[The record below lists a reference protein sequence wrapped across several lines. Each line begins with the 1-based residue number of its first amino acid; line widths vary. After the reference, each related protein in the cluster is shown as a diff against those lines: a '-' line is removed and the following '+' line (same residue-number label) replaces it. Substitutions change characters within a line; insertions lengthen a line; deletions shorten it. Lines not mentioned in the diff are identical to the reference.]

1 MTRPDAA
8 PATEAPAP
16 SLHLLPSGLKV
27 LLAPDPL
34 AQTVAMGYFV
44 QTGARDEERAEMG
57 ASHFLEHLMFKG
69 NARVGGAELNARLD
83 ALGGHANAFTS
94 DEATVYH
101 AASLPERAG
110 ELLDALSVL
119 MEPALR
125 PEDVEVERGVI
136 LEEIAMYADQPE
148 SRVFD
153 ALRAAY
159 WGGHPLGHQVLGT
172 TETVSALNAE
182 TLRQNFLA
190 RYGTASVT
198 LVAAGQLDPEA
209 VLGQAA
215 SISAGWPRT
224 AHTRRTEQPRPA
236 PGLHTL
242 PDDSLGRLHVA
253 VCSPGLAVDH
263 PLREAAAVLSEIM
276 GGENGRLY
284 WALLDT
290 GLADSAD
297 LTHAEYQETGVF
309 EGGFSCD
316 PQRAAEVLAVYRGV
330 LTTLQQDGVSEA
342 EVRRA
347 ARKLAVSTLLRAETP
362 QGQLFGLG
370 MEYLALGRVVT
381 VEEAVERV
389 AQVSPDDVAAVL
401 AQRPFDL
408 QVTVA
413 LGQTAALNVLTEAAQ
428 APASSSSK

>member
-1 MTRPDAA
+1 MTLP
-8 PATEAPAP
+8 ESPAP
-16 SLHLLPSGLKV
+16 SLHTLPSGLKV

-44 QTGARDEERAEMG
+44 QTGARDELKGEMG

-69 NARVGGAELNARLD
+69 NGQVGGAELNARLD

-101 AASLPERAG
+101 AASLPERAP
-110 ELLDALSVL
+110 ELLAALSVL
-119 MEPALR
+119 LEPALR
-125 PEDVEVERGVI
+125 PDDIETERGVI

-153 ALRAAY
+153 ALRSAY
-159 WGGHPLGHQVLGT
+159 WGEHPLGHSVLGT
-172 TETVSALNAE
+172 VQTVSALTPE
-182 TLRQNFLA
+182 TLRRNFLA
-190 RYGTASVT
+190 RYGTSAVT
-198 LVAAGQLDPEA
+198 LVATGQLDVPELLA
-209 VLGQAA
+209 QAARISADWPRTVHLRRPQPQQAA
-215 SISAGWPRT
+215 SA
-224 AHTRRTEQPRPA
+224 
-236 PGLHTL
+236 LHTL
-242 PDDSLGRLHVA
+242 PDDSLSRLHVA
-253 VCSPGLAVDH
+253 VCTPGLAVDH
-263 PLREAAAVLSEIM
+263 PLREAAAVLSEIV

-297 LTHAEYQETGVF
+297 LSHAEYQETGVF

-316 PQRAAEVLAVYRGV
+316 PERAAQVLGVYRGV
-330 LTTLQQDGVSEA
+330 LNSLQQDGVSEA

-347 ARKLAVSTLLRAETP
+347 ARKLAVSTLLRSETP

-381 VEEAVERV
+381 VEEAVQRV
-389 AQVSPDDVAAVL
+389 ADVTVQDVAALL
-401 AQRPFDL
+401 ALRPFDV

-413 LGQTAALNVLTEAAQ
+413 LGQTTALQTLSV
-428 APASSSSK
+428 

>member
-1 MTRPDAA
+1 MILSEPARP
-8 PATEAPAP
+8 T
-16 SLHLLPSGLKV
+16 LHTLPNGLRV

-44 QTGARDEERAEMG
+44 KTGARDEGNAEMG

-69 NARVGGAELNARLD
+69 NADVGGAELNARLD
-83 ALGGHANAFTS
+83 SLGGHANAFTS

-101 AASLPERAG
+101 AASLPEQSG
-110 ELLDALSVL
+110 ELLAVLSVL
-119 MEPALR
+119 LQPALR
-125 PEDVEVERGVI
+125 PADVEVERGVI

-159 WGGHPLGHQVLGT
+159 WGEHRLGHQVLGT
-172 TETVSALNAE
+172 VQTVASLTPE
-182 TLRQNFLA
+182 VLRRNFLA
-190 RYGTASVT
+190 RYGTPAIT
-198 LVAAGQLDPEA
+198 LVATGQFGPET
-209 VLGQAA
+209 VLAQVAQ
-215 SISAGWPRT
+215 ISADWPRT
-224 AHTRRTEQPRPA
+224 AQARQIQPQRPVSA
-236 PGLHTL
+236 LHTVA
-242 PDDSLGRLHVA
+242 DDTLGRLHVA
-253 VCSPGLAVDH
+253 LCSPGLSVSH
-263 PLREAAAVLSEIM
+263 PLREAAAVLCEIV

-290 GLADSAD
+290 GLADGAD
-297 LTHAEYQETGVF
+297 LSHAEYQETGVF

-316 PQRAAEVLAVYRGV
+316 PARGAEVLRLYREV
-330 LTTLQQDGVSEA
+330 LERLQDGGVTEA

-347 ARKLAVSTLLRAETP
+347 SRKLAVSTLLRAETP

-381 VEEAVERV
+381 VDEAVEQIAGV
-389 AQVSPDDVAAVL
+389 GVQDVATLL
-401 AQRPFDL
+401 ALRPFDV

-413 LGQTAALNVLTEAAQ
+413 LGQTQALAELEG
-428 APASSSSK
+428 SSQS

>member
-1 MTRPDAA
+1 VSLPEVVRP
-8 PATEAPAP
+8 T
-16 SLHLLPSGLKV
+16 LHTLPSGLKV

-44 QTGARDEERAEMG
+44 QTGARDEESSEMG

-69 NARVGGAELNARLD
+69 NDRVSGAELNARLD

-101 AASLPERAG
+101 AASLPERAP

-119 MEPALR
+119 LEPALR

-136 LEEIAMYADQPE
+136 LEEIAMYQDQPE
-148 SRVFD
+148 ARVFD

-159 WGGHPLGHQVLGT
+159 WGEHHLGHQVLGT
-172 TETVSALNAE
+172 VQTVSALTPE
-182 TLRQNFLA
+182 RLRHNFLT
-190 RYGTASVT
+190 RYGSPSVV
-198 LVAAGQLDPEA
+198 LVATGQLDPQA
-209 VLGQAA
+209 VLAQAA
-215 SISAGWPRT
+215 EISADWPQTVHERQT
-224 AHTRRTEQPRPA
+224 SPRHPVSA
-236 PGLHTL
+236 LHLL
-242 PDDSLGRLHVA
+242 PDDTLGRLHVA
-253 VCSPGLAVDH
+253 VCTPGLAASH
-263 PLREAAAVLSEIM
+263 PLREAAAVLSEII

-297 LTHAEYQETGVF
+297 LAHAEYQETGVF

-316 PQRAAEVLAVYRGV
+316 PGRAAQVLAIFRGV
-330 LTTLQQDGVSEA
+330 LQDVQTAGVSDA

-347 ARKLAVSTLLRAETP
+347 ARKLAVSTLLRSETP

-370 MEYLALGRVVT
+370 MEYLALGRVMT

-389 AQVSPDDVAAVL
+389 AGVTPADVRAL
-401 AQRPFDL
+401 LDLRPFDV

-413 LGQTAALNVLTEAAQ
+413 LGQSAALQTLDQ
-428 APASSSSK
+428 PGS

>member
-1 MTRPDAA
+1 MTL
-8 PATEAPAP
+8 PASPAP
-16 SLHLLPSGLKV
+16 SLHTLPSGLKV
-27 LLAPDPL
+27 LLAPDL
-34 AQTVAMGYFV
+34 HAQTVAMGYFV
-44 QTGARDEERAEMG
+44 QTGARDEQRDEMG

-69 NARVGGAELNARLD
+69 NDSVGGAELNARLD

-101 AASLPERAG
+101 AASLPERAP
-110 ELLDALSVL
+110 ELLSALSVL
-119 MEPALR
+119 LEPALR
-125 PEDVEVERGVI
+125 PEDIETERGVI

-172 TETVSALNAE
+172 VQTVSALTPE
-182 TLRQNFLA
+182 VLRRNFLA
-190 RYGTASVT
+190 RYGSLSVT
-198 LVAAGQLDPEA
+198 LVATGQLDAQNILEQAARISADWPQT
-209 VLGQAA
+209 VHLRRPQPQQAA
-215 SISAGWPRT
+215 SA
-224 AHTRRTEQPRPA
+224 
-236 PGLHTL
+236 LHTL
-242 PDDSLGRLHVA
+242 PDDSLSRLHVA
-253 VCSPGLAVDH
+253 VCTPGVAVDH
-263 PLREAAAVLSEIM
+263 PLREAAAVLSEIV

-297 LTHAEYQETGVF
+297 LSHAEYQETGVF

-316 PQRAAEVLAVYRGV
+316 PERAVQVLALYRGV
-330 LTTLQQDGVSEA
+330 LSSLQERGVTEA

-347 ARKLAVSTLLRAETP
+347 ARKLAVSTLLRSETP

-370 MEYLALGRVVT
+370 MEYLALGRLVT

-389 AQVSPDDVAAVL
+389 ANVTVQDVAALL
-401 AQRPFDL
+401 ALRPFDV

-413 LGQTAALNVLTEAAQ
+413 LGQTAALQTLSV
-428 APASSSSK
+428 

>member
-1 MTRPDAA
+1 MTLPE
-8 PATEAPAP
+8 PVIPT
-16 SLHLLPSGLKV
+16 LHTLPNGLRV

-44 QTGARDEERAEMG
+44 QTGARDEESAEMG

-69 NARVGGAELNARLD
+69 NADMGGAELNARLD
-83 ALGGHANAFTS
+83 SLGGHANAFTS

-101 AASLPERAG
+101 AASLPEQSA
-110 ELLDALSVL
+110 ELLAVLSVL
-119 MEPALR
+119 LQPALR
-125 PEDVEVERGVI
+125 PADVEVERGVI

-159 WGGHPLGHQVLGT
+159 WGEHRLGHQVLGT
-172 TETVSALNAE
+172 AQTVAALTPGA
-182 TLRQNFLA
+182 LRRNFLA
-190 RYGTASVT
+190 RYGTPAIT
-198 LVAAGQLDPEA
+198 LVVTGQFVPEA
-209 VLGQAA
+209 LLAQAA
-215 SISAGWPRT
+215 QISADWPRT
-224 AHTRRTEQPRPA
+224 AQARQIQQQRPVSA
-236 PGLHTL
+236 LHTVA
-242 PDDSLGRLHVA
+242 DDSLGRLHVA
-253 VCSPGLAVDH
+253 LCSPGVGVTH
-263 PLREAAAVLSEIM
+263 PLRPAAAVLSEIV

-290 GLADSAD
+290 GLADGAD
-297 LTHAEYQETGVF
+297 LSHAEYTETGVF

-316 PQRAAEVLAVYRGV
+316 PERGAEVLRLYREV
-330 LTTLQQDGVSEA
+330 LSGLQEGGVSEA

-381 VEEAVERV
+381 VNEAVEQI
-389 AQVSPDDVAAVL
+389 AGVSVHDVAALL
-401 AQRPFDL
+401 ALRPFDV

-413 LGQTAALNVLTEAAQ
+413 LGQTGALAELKG
-428 APASSSSK
+428 SSQG

>member
-1 MTRPDAA
+1 MNSQPSVSAA
-8 PATEAPAP
+8 PAVHTL
-16 SLHLLPSGLKV
+16 SSGLRV
-27 LLAPDPL
+27 LLAHDPL

-44 QTGARDEERAEMG
+44 QTGARDERRAEMG

-69 NARVGGAELNARLD
+69 SEHVSGTELNMRLD

-101 AASLPERAG
+101 AASLPEQAP
-110 ELLDALSVL
+110 ELLAALSVL
-119 MEPALR
+119 LEPALR
-125 PEDVEVERGVI
+125 PEDVEMERGVI
-136 LEEIAMYADQPE
+136 LEEIAMYDDQPE

-159 WGGHPLGHQVLGT
+159 WNDHPLGHQVLGT
-172 TETVSALNAE
+172 AQTVAALTPDA
-182 TLRQNFLA
+182 LRQNFTE
-190 RYGTASVT
+190 RYGTGAVT
-198 LVAAGQLDPEA
+198 LVATGQLDEA
-209 VLGQAA
+209 ALLAQAETL
-215 SISAGWPRT
+215 SAHWPRT
-224 AHTRRTEQPRPA
+224 APTRTPRPHTPA
-236 PGLHTL
+236 PALHRLT
-242 PDDSLGRLHVA
+242 DDTLGRLHVA
-253 VCSPGLAVDH
+253 VCSPGVPVTH
-263 PLREAAAVLSEIM
+263 PLREAAAVLSEIV

-297 LTHAEYQETGVF
+297 LSHAEYSEAGVF

-316 PQRAAEVLAVYRGV
+316 PERGAEVLALYRDALV
-330 LTTLQQDGVSEA
+330 TLQRDGVTPA

-362 QGQLFGLG
+362 QGQLFGFG
-370 MEYLALGRVVT
+370 MEYLALGRLVT

-389 AQVSPDDVAAVL
+389 AGVTPGDVQAL
-401 AQRPFDL
+401 LDLRPFDV

-413 LGQTAALNVLTEAAQ
+413 LGRTDAVQPLD
-428 APASSSSK
+428 

>member
-1 MTRPDAA
+1 MTLPE
-8 PATEAPAP
+8 PLAP
-16 SLHLLPSGLKV
+16 SLHTLPSGLKV

-44 QTGARDEERAEMG
+44 QTGARDERRDEMG

-69 NARVGGAELNARLD
+69 NDAVGGAELNARLD

-101 AASLPERAG
+101 AASLPERAP
-110 ELLDALSVL
+110 ELLSALSVL
-119 MEPALR
+119 LEPALR
-125 PEDVEVERGVI
+125 PEDIETERGVI

-159 WGGHPLGHQVLGT
+159 WGEHPLGHQVLGT
-172 TETVSALNAE
+172 VQTVSALTPE
-182 TLRQNFLA
+182 VLRRNFLA
-190 RYGTASVT
+190 RYGSLSVT
-198 LVAAGQLDPEA
+198 LVATGQLDAQNILE
-209 VLGQAA
+209 QAA
-215 SISAGWPRT
+215 LISAEWP
-224 AHTRRTEQPRPA
+224 HTVHVRRPLPQQVAPA
-236 PGLHTL
+236 LHIL
-242 PDDSLGRLHVA
+242 PDDSLSRLHVA
-253 VCSPGLAVDH
+253 VCTPGVAVDH
-263 PLREAAAVLSEIM
+263 PLREAAAVLSEIV

-297 LTHAEYQETGVF
+297 LSHAEYQETGVF

-316 PQRAAEVLAVYRGV
+316 PERAAQVLGLYRGV
-330 LTTLQQDGVSEA
+330 LSSLQEQGVTEA

-347 ARKLAVSTLLRAETP
+347 ARKLAVSTLLRSETP

-389 AQVSPDDVAAVL
+389 ANVTPQDVTALL
-401 AQRPFDL
+401 ALRPFDV

-413 LGQTAALNVLTEAAQ
+413 LGQTATLATLT
-428 APASSSSK
+428 

>member
-1 MTRPDAA
+1 MTLSEPARP
-8 PATEAPAP
+8 T
-16 SLHLLPSGLKV
+16 LHTLPNGLRV

-44 QTGARDEERAEMG
+44 KTGARDEGNAEMG

-69 NARVGGAELNARLD
+69 NADVGGAELNARLD
-83 ALGGHANAFTS
+83 SLGGHANAFTS

-101 AASLPERAG
+101 AASLPEQSG
-110 ELLDALSVL
+110 ELLAVLSVL
-119 MEPALR
+119 LQPALL
-125 PEDVEVERGVI
+125 PADVEVERGVI

-159 WGGHPLGHQVLGT
+159 WGEHRLGHQVLGT
-172 TETVSALNAE
+172 AQTVASLTPEAL
-182 TLRQNFLA
+182 RRNFLA
-190 RYGTASVT
+190 RYGTPAIT
-198 LVAAGQLDPEA
+198 LVATGQFGPET
-209 VLGQAA
+209 VLAQVAQ
-215 SISAGWPRT
+215 ISADWPRT
-224 AHTRRTEQPRPA
+224 AQARQTQPQRPVSA
-236 PGLHTL
+236 LHTVA
-242 PDDSLGRLHVA
+242 DDTLGRLHVA
-253 VCSPGLAVDH
+253 LCSPGLSVSH
-263 PLREAAAVLSEIM
+263 PLREAAAVLCEIV

-290 GLADSAD
+290 GLADGAD
-297 LTHAEYQETGVF
+297 LSHAEYQETGVF

-316 PQRAAEVLAVYRGV
+316 PARGAEVLRLYREV
-330 LTTLQQDGVSEA
+330 LERLQDGGVSEA

-347 ARKLAVSTLLRAETP
+347 SRKLAVSTLLRAETP

-381 VEEAVERV
+381 VDEAVEQI
-389 AQVSPDDVAAVL
+389 AGVSVQDVAALL
-401 AQRPFDL
+401 ALRPFDV

-413 LGQTAALNVLTEAAQ
+413 LGQTQALAELEG
-428 APASSSSK
+428 SSQS

>member
-1 MTRPDAA
+1 MSLPGPLR
-8 PATEAPAP
+8 P
-16 SLHLLPSGLKV
+16 SLHTLESGLKV

-44 QTGARDEERAEMG
+44 QTGARDESREEMG

-69 NARVGGAELNARLD
+69 NATVGGAELNARLD

-101 AASLPERAG
+101 AASLPERAP
-110 ELLDALSVL
+110 ELLSALSVL
-119 MEPALR
+119 LEPALR
-125 PEDVEVERGVI
+125 PEDIATERGVI

-159 WGGHPLGHQVLGT
+159 WGDHPLGHAVLGT
-172 TETVSALNAE
+172 VQTVSALTPE
-182 TLRQNFLA
+182 SLRRNFLA
-190 RYGTASVT
+190 RYGTPSVT
-198 LVAAGQLDPEA
+198 LVATGKLEPQGLLE
-209 VLGQAA
+209 QAA
-215 SISAGWPRT
+215 QISRGWPRT
-224 AHTRRTEQPRPA
+224 VHTRQTRPQRA
-236 PGLHTL
+236 VSALHTL
-242 PDDSLGRLHVA
+242 PDDTLSRLHVA
-253 VCSPGLAVDH
+253 VCTPGVAVAH
-263 PLREAAAVLSEIM
+263 PLREAAAALSEII

-297 LTHAEYQETGVF
+297 LSHAEYQETGVF

-316 PQRAAEVLAVYRGV
+316 PGRAAQVLDVYRSV
-330 LTTLQQDGVSEA
+330 LEGLQQDGVTEA

-370 MEYLALGRVVT
+370 MEFLSLGRVVT

-389 AQVSPDDVAAVL
+389 AGVTAQDVTAL
-401 AQRPFDL
+401 LDLRPFDV

-413 LGQTAALNVLTEAAQ
+413 LGQTAALKAVSHGLRPLLEH
-428 APASSSSK
+428 P

>member
-1 MTRPDAA
+1 M
-8 PATEAPAP
+8 
-16 SLHLLPSGLKV
+16 SLPSDLPTVPAATLHTLPGGLRV

-44 QTGARDEERAEMG
+44 QTGARDEERGEMG

-69 NARVGGAELNARLD
+69 NAAVGGAELNARLD

-101 AASLPERAG
+101 AASLPERSA
-110 ELLDALSVL
+110 ELLATLSVL
-119 MEPALR
+119 LEPALR
-125 PEDVEVERGVI
+125 PEDVEIERGVI

-148 SRVFD
+148 SRVYD

-159 WGGHPLGHQVLGT
+159 WGEHRLGHQVLGT
-172 TETVSALNAE
+172 AQTVSALTPEA
-182 TLRQNFLA
+182 LRRNFVS
-190 RYGTASVT
+190 RYGTSSVT
-198 LVAAGQLDPEA
+198 LVAAGQFDPQA
-209 VLGQAA
+209 VLEQAA
-215 SISAGWPRT
+215 AISQGWP
-224 AHTRRTEQPRPA
+224 
-236 PGLHTL
+236 HTL
-242 PDDSLGRLHVA
+242 HARVTRVLQPQSAVHLLPDASLGRLHVA
-253 VCSPGLAVDH
+253 LCSPGVPVGH
-263 PLREAAAVLSEIM
+263 PLREAAAVLSEIV

-290 GLADSAD
+290 GLADGAD
-297 LTHAEYQETGVF
+297 LSHAEYQEAGVF

-316 PQRAAEVLAVYRGV
+316 PARGAEVLAIYRGV
-330 LTTLQQDGVSEA
+330 LQQLQEEGVTDH

-370 MEYLALGRVVT
+370 MEYLALGKVVS

-389 AQVSPDDVAAVL
+389 AGVSVSDLSALL
-401 AQRPFDL
+401 ALRPFDV

-413 LGQTAALNVLTEAAQ
+413 LGQVEALQEGPST
-428 APASSSSK
+428 

>member
-1 MTRPDAA
+1 VTLLPAA
-8 PATEAPAP
+8 PP
-16 SLHLLPSGLKV
+16 SLHTLPSGLKV
-27 LLAPDPL
+27 LLAPDPH

-44 QTGARDEERAEMG
+44 QTGARDELRSEMG

-69 NARVGGAELNARLD
+69 NGAVGGAELNARLD

-101 AASLPERAG
+101 AASLPEHAP
-110 ELLDALSVL
+110 ELLAALSVL
-119 MEPALR
+119 LEPALR
-125 PEDVEVERGVI
+125 PEDIETERGVI

-159 WGGHPLGHQVLGT
+159 WGPHPLGHQVLGT
-172 TETVSALNAE
+172 VQTVSAMTPE
-182 TLRQNFLA
+182 VLRRNFLA

-198 LVAAGQLDPEA
+198 LVATGQLEPDKLLE
-209 VLGQAA
+209 QAA
-215 SISAGWPRT
+215 RISTDWPRT
-224 AHTRRTEQPRPA
+224 VHLRQTRAHQA
-236 PGLHTL
+236 VSALHTL
-242 PDDSLGRLHVA
+242 PDDSLSRLHVA
-253 VCSPGLAVDH
+253 VCTPGMAVGH
-263 PLREAAAVLSEIM
+263 PLREAAAVLSEIV

-297 LTHAEYQETGVF
+297 LSHAEYGETGVF

-316 PQRAAEVLAVYRGV
+316 PERAAQVLGLYRGV
-330 LTTLQQDGVSEA
+330 LNSLQEEGVSEA

-347 ARKLAVSTLLRAETP
+347 ARKLAVSTLLRSETP

-370 MEYLALGRVVT
+370 MEFLALGRVVT

-389 AQVSPDDVAAVL
+389 ANVTAQDVAALL
-401 AQRPFDL
+401 ALRPFDV

-413 LGQTAALNVLTEAAQ
+413 LGQTVAVQTL
-428 APASSSSK
+428 SR